1 MQQQQQ
7 NINQAQPHSA
17 NPLMMDNNNG
27 GGVGVN
33 SGGVGVASVGAEE
46 MNNNPTLE
54 QANNSGTQGGSDT
67 YASGGELEQEQEQE
81 QDPNRLILNW
91 GLVFTYFR

>member
-17 NPLMMDNNNG
+17 NPLIMDNNNG

-33 SGGVGVASVGAEE
+33 
-46 MNNNPTLE
+46 N
-54 QANNSGTQGGSDT
+54 
-67 YASGGELEQEQEQE
+67 
-81 QDPNRLILNW
+81 
-91 GLVFTYFR
+91 

>member
-7 NINQAQPHSA
+7 NINQGQPHSA

-27 GGVGVN
+27 GGIGVN
-33 SGGVGVASVGAEE
+33 SGGVGVATLGAEE
-46 MNNNPTLE
+46 MMNDDAFE

-67 YASGGELEQEQEQE
+67 YASGGELEQEQEQ
-81 QDPNRLILNW
+81 DPNRLILNW